1 VPAGCHGALDEL
13 PLVDF
18 VIGAAGV
25 AEPPAQERPRRARL
39 RLLNFDGAQS
49 VRFKVDARRPNSSV
63 EETPCRPDSILFG
76 SLPFYLPPTKTS

>member
-18 VIGAAGV
+18 MIGATGV

-39 RLLNFDGAQS
+39 
-49 VRFKVDARRPNSSV
+49 
-63 EETPCRPDSILFG
+63 
-76 SLPFYLPPTKTS
+76 